1 LKFIRG
7 GYSMK
12 LFKHDLILNFC
23 KNKKVLHIGA
33 VDSPYHLERFNNGT
47 LLHLKLQ
54 KNCKEVVGIDV
65 DKKAIKEL
73 ENLGIDNIFY
83 GDVCEDS
90 YEVNLKAMRFD
101 YIVFSDVIE
110 HLDNPGL
117 ALANIKKIMEKDT
130 ELILTTPNVF
140 SYTNIMTHITGK
152 ENVHPDHTFQPSYK
166 TMCKLFGNNDLKID
180 YFTYCFWGS
189 HEESNTWKMRL
200 FCKLIAN
207 RRKYIMPVLFFI
219 LEVK

>member
-1 LKFIRG
+1 
-7 GYSMK
+7 MK
-12 LFKHDLILNFC
+12 QFKHDLILNFC
-23 KNKKVLHIGA
+23 KNKKILHIGSA
-33 VDSPYHLERFNNGT
+33 DSPYHLERFNNGT

-73 ENLGIDNIFY
+73 WNLGLDNIFY
-83 GDVCEDS
+83 GDVCKDS
-90 YEVNLKAMRFD
+90 YEVDLEDIKFD

-117 ALANIKKIMEKDT
+117 ALANIKKIMGKDT
-130 ELILTTPNVF
+130 KLILTTPNVF
-140 SYTNIMTHITGK
+140 SYTTIMTHITGK

-200 FCKLIAN
+200 FCKLIAG
-207 RRKYIMPVLFFI
+207 RRDDLMPVLFFI
-219 LEVK
+219 LELK